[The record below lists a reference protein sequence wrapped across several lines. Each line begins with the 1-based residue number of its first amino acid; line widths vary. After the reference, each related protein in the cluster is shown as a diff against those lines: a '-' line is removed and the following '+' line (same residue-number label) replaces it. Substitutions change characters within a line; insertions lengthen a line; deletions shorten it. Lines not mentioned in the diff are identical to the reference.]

1 MLQRKLCISTVKV
14 HHNTEI
20 HFISQLNHGW
30 RGGNWPIQEEFNTK
44 KTSKGVTKLLGA
56 QIPRANFENTDL

>member
-1 MLQRKLCISTVKV
+1 LQA

-56 QIPRANFENTDL
+56 QIPREQLLKKIRPTRKKN